1 MGEKEA
7 EMGTLLAQGIQRKEG
22 IQSETPNV
30 ERAEMRKKNLR
41 ISPNWKPKFCK
52 LKKKYIYM
60 YIYI

>member
-41 ISPNWKPKFCK
+41 ISPNWKPKFC
-52 LKKKYIYM
+52 
-60 YIYI
+60 